1 MFIFVIIVNNT
12 NGDVMRKSFL
22 FLFLLIILLCYK
34 LFIPSKQDIQ
44 PVFSE
49 QDNTYN
55 LYLLDISKEDIN
67 TNNLANYFD
76 NIKILEIYPYVNPL
90 YKKIMHITK
99 YNFNTTLSNK
109 KNISNFINQYLD
121 ILADNALKEE
131 LVKYGL
137 NGIKINSI
145 KVYASNVQIKNII
158 NSYNLKIIKKY

>member
-109 KNISNFINQYLD
+109 KNISNFVNQYLD
-121 ILADNALKEE
+121 ILEDNALKEE
-131 LVKYGL
+131 LVKYDL
-137 NGIKINSI
+137 NGIKIN
-145 KVYASNVQIKNII
+145 KVRLYASNKELKDLMNRFKVRII
-158 NSYNLKIIKKY
+158 Y